1 MLRNFKKRLHTIK
14 KQEKILKN
22 NNHTIKKEKLKNSN
36 HTIKKRN

>member
-22 NNHTIKKEKLKNSN
+22 NQSHNKKREIKK
-36 HTIKKRN
+36 

>member
-1 MLRNFKKRLHTIK
+1 MQKNFKKRLHTIK

-22 NNHTIKKEKLKNSN
+22 NQSHNKKEKLKNSN

>member
-22 NNHTIKKEKLKNSN
+22 NQSHYQKEKLKNSN